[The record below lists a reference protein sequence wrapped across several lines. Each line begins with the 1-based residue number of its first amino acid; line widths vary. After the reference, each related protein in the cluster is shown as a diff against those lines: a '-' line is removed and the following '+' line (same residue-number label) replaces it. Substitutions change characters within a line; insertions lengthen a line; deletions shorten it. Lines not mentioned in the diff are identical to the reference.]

1 MKLKLLILLLVFKLG
16 FVTAQTTFF
25 IVGKDGVPVTA
36 DLYTADTSKL
46 FIILFHQAGYSRGEY
61 KETAVKLNK
70 MGYNCLAVDL
80 RSGKEVKGIKNETA
94 EVALSR
100 NKSTNYIDAEQDMI
114 TAIDYVYQQINK
126 PMIIL
131 GSSYSASLA
140 LKIAA
145 SSDKVAKVIAFSP
158 GEYFGNDL
166 KIAEYIS
173 KINVPTF
180 ITSSKKESD
189 SLKQLIA
196 LNNSGKITH
205 YIPNGEG
212 KHGSSA
218 LWDENPNH
226 QEYWLAL
233 MLFLTGN

>member
-1 MKLKLLILLLVFKLG
+1 MKLIFSILILFFSIIAKS
-16 FVTAQTTFF
+16 QTTFF
-25 IVGKDGVPVTA
+25 IVGKDGVPVTV
-36 DLYTADTSKL
+36 DLYAAESSKP

-80 RSGKEVKGIKNETA
+80 RSGKEVKGVKNETA

-100 NKSTNYIDAEQDMI
+100 NKPTNYIDAEQDMI
-114 TAIDYVYQQINK
+114 TAIDYVYQQTNT

-166 KIAEYIS
+166 KISEYVS

-180 ITSSKKESD
+180 ITSSKKESEAV
-189 SLKQLIA
+189 KQLIS
-196 LNNSGKITH
+196 LNNSGNITH
-205 YIPNGEG
+205 YIPKGEG

-218 LWDENPNH
+218 LWNENPNH

-233 MLFLTGN
+233 LLFMK

>member
-1 MKLKLLILLLVFKLG
+1 MKLIFSILFLLFSLIAKS
-16 FVTAQTTFF
+16 QTTFF
-25 IVGKDGVPVTA
+25 IVGKDGVPVTV
-36 DLYTADTSKL
+36 DLYAADTSKP
-46 FIILFHQAGYSRGEY
+46 FIILFHQARYSRGEY

-80 RSGKEVKGIKNETA
+80 RSGKEVKGVKNETA

-100 NKSTNYIDAEQDMI
+100 NKPTNYIDAEQDMI
-114 TAIDYVYQQINK
+114 TAIDYVYQQTNE
-126 PMIIL
+126 PVIIL

-145 SSDKVAKVIAFSP
+145 TNNKVLKVIAFSP

-166 KIAEYIS
+166 KIAEYVS

-180 ITSSKKESD
+180 ITSSKKESEAV
-189 SLKQLIA
+189 KQLIA
-196 LNNSGKITH
+196 LNKSGKITH
-205 YIPNGEG
+205 YIPKGEG

-233 MLFLTGN
+233 MLFLTNK